1 MVSGCEHLPTCL
13 RGCATSRVG
22 CADTTTPATTAP
34 ATPCWLQAAGAADVA
49 RGDGR
54 LPVGSG
60 STLSIRSIETHDGD
74 CKHNYYVQGYFI
86 EAGSPYRSFYSNSAL
101 RRTVFTVDTGKSF
114 LVRTISV
121 ASRDA
126 PAHCDVYVNGVLTIE
141 GRSNTLSDVT
151 SSNRLGGFSTGKG
164 ALVLTEGQVLEIGP
178 EDPATE
184 TQCDYYVAGEY
195 LNP

>member
-1 MVSGCEHLPTCL
+1 DSGCSRNGDWFEHHSSMLSIDGDVAL
-13 RGCATSRVG
+13 
-22 CADTTTPATTAP
+22 
-34 ATPCWLQAAGAADVA
+34 AGQHIGKHASVDVA

-54 LPVGSG
+54 LPVGSA
-60 STLSIRSIETHDGD
+60 STLSIRSIETHGGD
-74 CKHNYYVQGYFI
+74 CLHNYYVQGYFI

-101 RRTVFTVDTGKSF
+101 RRTVFTVDTGKTF

-121 ASRDA
+121 ASREA
-126 PAHCDVYVNGVLTIE
+126 PAHCDVYVNGILTIE
-141 GRSNTLSDVT
+141 GRSNTLSDIT

-178 EDPATE
+178 EDPSAE